1 MRPHIICHMASSI
14 DGRILPSRWRPSG
27 YDVRGPYER
36 LHDEFGGDA
45 WLVGRV
51 TAQEFATGQSYP
63 TYDGPS
69 FVRDSWI
76 AKRGAGSW
84 AIALDG
90 AGRIVW
96 GRDNVGGDPI
106 LVILTEN
113 VSDAHLAGLRQD
125 GVSYVFSGKNRID
138 LAQAMTIL
146 RTELG
151 IERLLVEGGGVVNG
165 SLLRAG
171 LIDEISLIVAPVID
185 GAEGAPSV
193 FHGDDNAGPAATRHI
208 TLIESR
214 TLENGAVWLRYRV
227 ENS

>member
-27 YDVRGPYER
+27 FDIRGPYER

-45 WLVGRV
+45 WLIGRV
-51 TAQEFATGQSYP
+51 TAQEFAKGQSYS
-63 TYDGPS
+63 TYNGPS
-69 FVRDSWI
+69 FVRESWI
-76 AKRGAGSW
+76 ANRDAGTW
-84 AIALDG
+84 AIALDS
-90 AGRIVW
+90 AGRVVW
-96 GRDNVGGDPI
+96 GRCDVGGDPI
-106 LVILTEN
+106 LVILTER

-125 GVSYVFSGKNRID
+125 GVSYVFAGKDRLD
-138 LAQAMTIL
+138 LVQAMTML
-146 RTELG
+146 RTEFG
-151 IERLLVEGGGVVNG
+151 IERLLVEGGGDVNG

-171 LIDEISLIVAPVID
+171 LLDEISLIVAPVID

-193 FHGDDNAGPAATRHI
+193 FHGDENVGPPPTSHI
-208 TLIESR
+208 TLTESR